1 MALRQQLQIGGLPS
15 PKELRE
21 MGQQGC
27 LTLVNVSG
35 LQLAQM
41 YPAQVLAGF
50 DLHEFAFSDLFS
62 RSLPGASGA
71 TGVAEAAAAQHDEP
85 GAFVAAFTPEQ
96 QEQFRQSVVS
106 LRKQL
111 ASYRS
116 IYLFCHYGIG
126 RSPAVALAALR
137 SVWGMPLQQAI
148 STVRSLRPQ
157 AHISALSVSASNWV
171 QARTR

>member
-1 MALRQQLQIGGLPS
+1 MPSTALQHQLRIGGLPS
-15 PKELRE
+15 PQELRE
-21 MGQQGC
+21 MGQSGC

-62 RSLPGASGA
+62 HGAPGTHGPWA
-71 TGVAEAAAAQHDEP
+71 DDP
-85 GAFVAAFTPEQ
+85 GAFVAAFSPEQ
-96 QEQFRQSVVS
+96 QEQFRLSVVS

-111 ASYRS
+111 ASYRTV
-116 IYLFCHYGIG
+116 YLFCHYGIG

-137 SVWGMPLQQAI
+137 SVWGMPLQKAI
-148 STVRSLRPQ
+148 DAVRSLRPQ
-157 AHISALSVSASNWV
+157 AHISALSVSASHWV
-171 QARTR
+171 QARIR